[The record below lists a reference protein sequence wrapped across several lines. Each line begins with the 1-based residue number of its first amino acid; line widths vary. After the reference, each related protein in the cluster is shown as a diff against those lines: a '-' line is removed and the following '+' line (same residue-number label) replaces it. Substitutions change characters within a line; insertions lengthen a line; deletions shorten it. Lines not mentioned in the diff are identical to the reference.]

1 MAMNRRTRR
10 HLQRQGE
17 MAPDGTPVANRDRN
31 QTTTA
36 SPTQTRAGF
45 RQFLS
50 EVRSELGK
58 VVWPSRS
65 ELVNY
70 SIVVLITIVVLT
82 AMIAGF
88 DWLFGDAVLR
98 LFDTN

>member
-1 MAMNRRTRR
+1 
-10 HLQRQGE
+10 
-17 MAPDGTPVANRDRN
+17 MAPDGTPVAKRDRN
-31 QTTTA
+31 QTATA

-58 VVWPSRS
+58 VVWPSKS